1 MGLNRR
7 HSGVTVGHPMS
18 QESDFG
24 RRSCLRRSGGQESKT
39 MLGIDDKYVAA
50 AYLLCILSTILCV
63 VYGILNWNRGAEE
76 PKPEDLQWAREEKK
90 VEEEL

>member
-1 MGLNRR
+1 
-7 HSGVTVGHPMS
+7 
-18 QESDFG
+18 
-24 RRSCLRRSGGQESKT
+24 

-63 VYGILNWNRGAEE
+63 VYGILNWNRGQDEA
-76 PKPEDLQWAREEKK
+76 KPEDLRWAREEKK